1 MNRVFI
7 VLLALSASFVLLAV
21 ACGGP
26 GEPKQYTGVGEID
39 PPIDPKKGYTAI
51 VEVKDEKARFGVKEF
66 TILFFLDVAPKN
78 VESVIFLG
86 REDFY
91 DGGIFYSVEPG
102 VVVRFGDPTQMSF
115 DTLGTGPGGPG
126 YTTEDE
132 FHTKWSH
139 DRPGMV
145 GMIKTGPD
153 RTNGSQIYITLAPA
167 PHLDA
172 FNSDGSPKDCAD
184 PQVTCN
190 TIIGRIIAGMPVI
203 ERLIQG
209 DVINRIRMVASAPR

>member
-1 MNRVFI
+1 MNRVLI

-21 ACGGP
+21 ACGDS
-26 GEPKQYTGVGEID
+26 EPKQYTGVGQID
-39 PPIDPKKGYTAI
+39 PPIDPKKGYTAV
-51 VEVKDEKARFGVKEF
+51 VEVKDKEARFGIKEF

-91 DGGIFYSVEPG
+91 DGVTFHRVEPG
-102 VVVRFGDPTQMSF
+102 VVVQFGDPTFGDPM
-115 DTLGTGPGGPG
+115 GTGGPG
-126 YTTEDE
+126 YTTPDE

-145 GMIKTGPD
+145 GMANAGPD
-153 RTNGSQIYITLAPA
+153 QNGSQIYITLAPA

-172 FNSDGSPKDCAD
+172 FNPDGSPKNCAD

-190 TIIGRIIAGMPVI
+190 TIIGRIIAGLPVI
-203 ERLIQG
+203 ESIKQG
-209 DVINRIRMVASAPR
+209 DEIKQIRMVASAPR